1 MVMCGGEGVSRLDST
16 AHTDT
21 KRLGVS
27 NKPVRLPEFAEYAAT
42 GWEQCPGPYDDA
54 IRDEKSL
61 G

>member
-1 MVMCGGEGVSRLDST
+1 MEMCGGEGVPRLDST

-42 GWEQCPGPYDDA
+42 GWE
-54 IRDEKSL
+54 
-61 G
+61 